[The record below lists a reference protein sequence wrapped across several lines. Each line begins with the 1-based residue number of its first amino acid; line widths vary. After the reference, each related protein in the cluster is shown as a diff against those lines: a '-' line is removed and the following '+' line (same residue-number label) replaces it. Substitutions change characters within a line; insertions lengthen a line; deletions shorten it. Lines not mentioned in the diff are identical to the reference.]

1 MLLSLTSS
9 LSLVIFLTGAPGK
22 APKAKP
28 SAPAAVAETARSP
41 AELLAQARQ
50 QYDALEYD
58 KVIALTHKALGN
70 PQITLEQKLVAYELE
85 GSALAIVGDPVD
97 ADKPFRLLLNEEPDF
112 DLPATTPPKIL
123 AIFRKV
129 KGEIQQ
135 IRLLREQ
142 KERAALAKTVALRG
156 DIPKTADGGR
166 PVSFS
171 FSLDDPKQAIRT
183 VRVQY
188 RRRGEPDFQS
198 LLLAQQPDGSYAGQ
212 VSSEWTANDLA
223 FAMEVYVVAADEKG
237 ALQTLQ
243 SAEAPAAIAVS
254 AGQIDLI
261 EHPVP
266 LWVFVTAATTTGI
279 AALAGSGLA
288 VATVL
293 TQRDYDNK
301 VASSTQASPVF
312 GGELRTIA
320 TLGERVETAQFVS
333 WGTLALFGVVT
344 AILTP
349 FTDFDG
355 TDGKVAEGTQ

>member
-1 MLLSLTSS
+1 MLFALPTSLGLVLLLS
-9 LSLVIFLTGAPGK
+9 GAPGK
-22 APKAKP
+22 AK
-28 SAPAAVAETARSP
+28 PAAPPVAESTKSAT
-41 AELLAQARQ
+41 ELLAMARQ
-50 QYDALEYD
+50 QYDALEYE
-58 KVIALTHKALGN
+58 KVVALTHRALGSRD
-70 PQITLEQKLVAYELE
+70 ITPEQKLVAYELE

-97 ADKPFRLLLNEEPDF
+97 ADKPFRLLLNEQPDF

-142 KERAALAKTVALRG
+142 KERAALAKTITLRG
-156 DIPKTADGGR
+156 EIPKDAVGGR
-166 PVSFS
+166 PVAFS
-171 FSLDDPKQAIRT
+171 FQLDDPKQAVRT

-198 LLLAQQPDGSYAGQ
+198 LLLAQQPDQSYAGQ

-266 LWVFVTAATTTGI
+266 LWVFVSAATTTG
-279 AALAGSGLA
+279 LAA
-288 VATVL
+288 VAGGGFGIATLL
-293 TQRDYDNK
+293 TQREYDQK
-301 VASSTQASPVF
+301 VASSSQASPVF
-312 GGELRTIA
+312 GGELKSLATIGDR
-320 TLGERVETAQFVS
+320 LETAEFIS
-333 WGTLALFGVVT
+333 WGALVLVGVVT
-344 AILTP
+344 GILIP

-355 TDGKVAEGTQ
+355 TDGKVAEGSQ